1 MTQKNN
7 IATLVLILGASLL
20 LLPRP
25 VSAESSSDTNNR
37 RRDRE
42 EVRAEIQEINTTRQ
56 QNRDEQQQLRQE
68 NRQETRSNV
77 AENHANRLEK
87 RFGLYYQRLS
97 NIIERF
103 QLRLAALKST
113 GIDTSTVSATLAT
126 AQTKLSDAKSKGEQA
141 IAAFRAIDPAKFSEQ
156 KSQALAARDLANQA
170 RKLYLEVHLL
180 IKAALVELKSLTATN

>member
-20 LLPRP
+20 LLPHT

-113 GIDTSTVSATLAT
+113 GIDTSKVAATLAT

-170 RKLYLEVHLL
+170 RKLYLEVHQL